1 LLLTIRAMHRLLWLL
16 LLGLPLTAA
25 EHTSPPAVWLV
36 VPFIVLLT
44 AIAVMPLLAA
54 KFWHHRYPQVSFA
67 LGGVV
72 AIYYLFSGHANAV
85 VHVGFEYMSFIS
97 VISCL
102 FLVTAGIVLNL
113 GFAGNPRTNLGV
125 LLFGAVLAN
134 AIGTTGAS
142 ILLIRPFLRMN
153 RGRLRPYHLVFFIF
167 MVANIGGAL
176 TPIGDPPLMLGYL
189 KGIEFVRFYELNLP
203 AWLLAL
209 ALLGGIFYVIDWCN
223 KTPSQA
229 PEPGGEVVLTGV
241 KNILLLAISVGC
253 ILIDP
258 NRVQWV
264 PGLTHGPAGWGLC
277 MGKPPSPD
285 IETFSFV
292 REILLLSIGWFAL
305 RTTPREHLQKNGF
318 TSEPLREVAIL
329 FVGIFL
335 TMMPALELIRAQAV
349 SGALFGIPLT
359 PMAYYFG
366 TGVFSGIL
374 DNAPTFMAFMAGM
387 EGQHD
392 LTIAQIG
399 ASTDP
404 AVVRAFGAC
413 AVASVFWG
421 AMSYIG
427 NGPNFMV
434 KAIVESTTGPEGR
447 PVMEVPSFFGYI
459 GKYALPIL
467 LPVLFVVGILLYR

>member
-1 LLLTIRAMHRLLWLL
+1 MYRFLLLVCA
-16 LLGLPLTAA
+16 GVPLSAA
-25 EHTSPPAVWLV
+25 EHATPPPVWAVI
-36 VPFIVLLT
+36 PFMVLLA
-44 AIAVMPLLAA
+44 AIAVMPLVAA
-54 KFWHHRYPQVSFA
+54 KVWHHRYPLVSFG
-67 LGGVV
+67 LGGLV
-72 AIYYLFSGHANAV
+72 ALYYLFTGHANAV
-85 VHVGFEYMSFIS
+85 VHVGFEYLSFIS
-97 VISCL
+97 VITCL

-113 GFAGNPRTNLGV
+113 GFTGSPRTNLGV

-153 RGRLRPYHLVFFIF
+153 RGRLRPYHLAFFIF
-167 MVANIGGAL
+167 MVANVGGAL

-203 AWLLAL
+203 AWIAAL
-209 ALLGGIFYVIDWCN
+209 AMLGGIFYVIDWRN
-223 KTPSQA
+223 KAQ
-229 PEPGGEVVLTGV
+229 PERPEYGGEVVLTGV
-241 KNILLLAISVGC
+241 KNILLLVIGVVC

-258 NRVQWV
+258 NRVPWV
-264 PGLTHGPAGWGLC
+264 PGLTHGPDGWGLG
-277 MGKPPSPD
+277 MGRPLGAG

-292 REILLLSIGWFAL
+292 RESLLLGIGWYAF
-305 RTTPREHLQKNGF
+305 RSTPREQLRANGF
-318 TSEPLREVAIL
+318 TAEPLREVAIL

-349 SGALFGIPLT
+349 SGNLFGIPLT
-359 PMAYYFG
+359 PLAYYFG
-366 TGVFSGIL
+366 TGFFSAVL

-387 EGQHD
+387 EGQHG

-399 ASTDP
+399 TSTHP
-404 AVVRAFGAC
+404 EVVRAFGAC

-421 AMSYIG
+421 ALTYIG

-434 KAIVESTTGPEGR
+434 KAIVESTTGPDGK

-459 GKYALPIL
+459 GKYGLPIL
-467 LPVLFVVGILLYR
+467 LPVLLVIGFLFYR

>member
-1 LLLTIRAMHRLLWLL
+1 MVA
-16 LLGLPLTAA
+16 
-25 EHTSPPAVWLV
+25 
-36 VPFIVLLT
+36 PFIILLI

-54 KFWHHRYPQVSFA
+54 KLWHHRYPMVSFG
-67 LGGVV
+67 LGGLV
-72 AIYYLFSGHANAV
+72 ALYYLFSGRADSV
-85 VHVGFEYMSFIS
+85 IHVGFEYLSFIS

-153 RGRLRPYHLVFFIF
+153 RGRLRPYHLAFFIF
-167 MVANIGGAL
+167 MVANVGGAL

-209 ALLGGIFYVIDWCN
+209 SLLGGIFFCFDTLN
-223 KTPSQA
+223 KTV
-229 PEPGGEVVLTGV
+229 PERPDPGGEVVLTGV

-253 ILIDP
+253 IMIDP

-264 PGLTHGPAGWGLC
+264 PGLTHGPAGWGMC
-277 MGKPPSPD
+277 MGRPPSPD

-292 REILLLSIGWFAL
+292 REMLLLGIGWYAI
-305 RTTPREHLQKNGF
+305 RTTPREHLRINGF

-359 PMAYYFG
+359 PLAYYFG

-387 EGQHD
+387 EGQHQ

-399 ASTDP
+399 VATDP
-404 AVVRAFGAC
+404 QVVRAFGAC

-421 AMSYIG
+421 AMTYIG

-434 KAIVESTTGPEGR
+434 KAIVESTTDPEGK
-447 PVMEVPSFFGYI
+447 PVMQVPSFFGYI
-459 GKYALPIL
+459 GIYALPIL
-467 LPVLFVVGILLYR
+467 LPVLVLVGILLYR